1 MFNKKFCCT
10 NASRIVRSVG
20 LSRRNA
26 YTLAE
31 VFHPAGQSKKD
42 AYTLAEVVITML
54 IIATVV
60 AISIKISAT
69 KLNSLVSLTY
79 YSAYSTIK
87 SVTNEMLGDY
97 RPVDDYLLTKLFSS
111 PAFAE
116 GETCTAQDCAD
127 ITQSWSMTQCACVPT
142 PRTIPRKG
150 ENYCKLFAAYVNTAT
165 GSDECEGDTISSTT
179 TDFSSKKADITLR
192 NGLKLFNLR
201 QNPAKITVLSNNIAG
216 ESYKDVPNINE
227 YGYTIYA
234 DINGSQ
240 GKSLLWDDVY
250 PFYVTMSGKVIPAY
264 DKTINPDGAGG
275 DNKLHLQISV
285 QNEAANPAEWIVK
298 SVSFKEGACKMGYIG
313 PSTSYCSTT
322 PAYSTVTK
330 CADTESDCRMKVI
343 MPVRFP

>member
-1 MFNKKFCCT
+1 MFNKKFCCK
-10 NASRIVRSVG
+10 NVSRIIRAV
-20 LSRRNA
+20 
-26 YTLAE
+26 
-31 VFHPAGQSKKD
+31 GQSKKN

-97 RPVDDYLLTKLFSS
+97 RPVDDYLLTKLFTS

-165 GSDECEGDTISSTT
+165 GSDECEGDNI
-179 TDFSSKKADITLR
+179 KADLTLR
-192 NGLKLFNLR
+192 NGIKLFNLR

-250 PFYVTMSGKVIPAY
+250 PFYITMSGKVIPAY

-313 PSTSYCSTT
+313 PSTPYCSTT

-330 CADTESDCRMKVI
+330 CADIESDCRMKII